1 MAAAVACGGDED
13 PTGPNDPGDG
23 GGGGGGGG
31 SGRVVTTAVNVG
43 PGESFSPA
51 HIQVTPG
58 AIVTWTFVEG
68 PHNVTFPSP
77 TIDDSGDQSS
87 GSFTAG
93 MPTTPGTYNYSCTL
107 HSGMSGSVLVQ

>member
-1 MAAAVACGGDED
+1 MGPSFVRRGARWVAAVGMAAAVACGGDED

-58 AIVTWTFVEG
+58 AIV
-68 PHNVTFPSP
+68 
-77 TIDDSGDQSS
+77 SS
-87 GSFTAG
+87 WRV
-93 MPTTPGTYNYSCTL
+93 PTT
-107 HSGMSGSVLVQ
+107 